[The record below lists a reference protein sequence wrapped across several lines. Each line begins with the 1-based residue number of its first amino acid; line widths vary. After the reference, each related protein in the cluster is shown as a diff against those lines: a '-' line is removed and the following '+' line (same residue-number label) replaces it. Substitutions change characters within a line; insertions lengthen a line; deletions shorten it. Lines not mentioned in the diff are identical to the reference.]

1 MLIYFFKKKCLLFT
15 AIQKSHYRVLDREI
29 EFSLKKAEFGFWPR
43 LTRSPQKPAWLK
55 VDFDKWKVND
65 PDIDDDNN
73 RNVLDDYPELY
84 DKLQKEEKG
93 YKIGS
98 TAIQKKTIPMF

>member
-1 MLIYFFKKKCLLFT
+1 M
-15 AIQKSHYRVLDREI
+15 DREI